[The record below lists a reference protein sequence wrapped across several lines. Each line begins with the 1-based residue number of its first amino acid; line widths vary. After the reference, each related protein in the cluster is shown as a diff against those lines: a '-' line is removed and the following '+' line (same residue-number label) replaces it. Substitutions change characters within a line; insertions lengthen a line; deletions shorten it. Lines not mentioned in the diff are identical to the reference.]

1 MHIRWC
7 CAVRFAPLSAELET
21 IHGVRVD
28 YISTA
33 PRAAATTPSAP
44 VTRPAA
50 LGGVVVA
57 GGVVLAPHEPPPTV
71 AAPTTPQ
78 PAQPP
83 FSFHPHR
90 VGVRERFSGVRAVWW
105 GWEDVRRPHAR
116 NIMLA
121 SISDA
126 LPAQPSMHEA
136 EAPARTDAMW
146 PHTSSVC
153 G

>member
-1 MHIRWC
+1 VGETVGE
-7 CAVRFAPLSAELET
+7 AV
-21 IHGVRVD
+21 
-28 YISTA
+28 
-33 PRAAATTPSAP
+33 
-44 VTRPAA
+44 VTVGAV
-50 LGGVVVA
+50 LG
-57 GGVVLAPHEPPPTV
+57 HEPPPTV
-71 AAPTTPQ
+71 AAPTTTQ

-83 FSFHPHR
+83 VSFHLHR

-105 GWEDVRRPHAR
+105 GWEDVRRPHIR
-116 NIMLA
+116 NSMLA

-146 PHTSSVC
+146 PHKSASSVC

>member
-78 PAQPP
+78 PATAPFQLPP
-83 FSFHPHR
+83 S
-90 VGVRERFSGVRAVWW
+90 
-105 GWEDVRRPHAR
+105 
-116 NIMLA
+116 
-121 SISDA
+121 
-126 LPAQPSMHEA
+126 
-136 EAPARTDAMW
+136 
-146 PHTSSVC
+146 
-153 G
+153 